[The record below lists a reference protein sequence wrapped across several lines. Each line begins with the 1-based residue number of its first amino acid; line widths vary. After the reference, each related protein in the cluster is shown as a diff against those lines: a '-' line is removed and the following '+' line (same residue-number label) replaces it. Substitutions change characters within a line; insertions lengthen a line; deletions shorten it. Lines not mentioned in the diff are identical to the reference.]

1 MCGETMIDHTLKRL
15 QDLELVLNE
24 TTIVVFTD
32 QKGIITYANDKFC
45 ALSGFTKEELIG
57 QPQSIVNSGYHDPSF
72 FKYMWETIG
81 TGEIWHGEI
90 KNKTKAGSYYWVDT
104 YIVPFLNEKG
114 KPYQYVSI
122 RNDITKLKEQEAM
135 IKNLAFKDYLTNL
148 PNRTWLNEW
157 LKKQKNETIEN
168 LTVLFLDVD
177 HFKSINDTFGH
188 NIGDMI
194 IKDVA
199 ERLRNSINPNDFIIR
214 QGGDEFIIFL
224 NDINSNKDKVLE
236 VIQKIK
242 KQFQL
247 PFYNKG
253 EQLFLSI
260 SIGINMNVTK
270 IKENNYL
277 EVIDIAIS
285 RADNAM
291 YYAKKQF
298 GNTHCFN
305 TEDQN
310 NEVDRYYQ
318 IIIHLKKAI
327 RNNEFY
333 LLYQPVM
340 DIVNEKIIAAE
351 ALLRWENSELG
362 PISPTTF
369 VPLLEEIGLIYDVG
383 NWVLECS
390 TKQMKHWLDLGMQL
404 ERISVNVSPL
414 QFNNGNLVDNV
425 KKALY
430 DAQLPARYLELEI
443 TESTIMDFEKAEKV
457 LIELGKLG
465 VSISIDDFGT
475 GYSSLSY
482 LTRLPINTLKIDK
495 SFIDHLDNNSEEIV
509 NTIITMGKHL
519 DFRVLAEGIET
530 EQQLDY
536 LIKQNCIEG
545 QGYYW
550 SKPIQPDQLVK
561 FYKQK
566 SNEHKSFIL

>member
-1 MCGETMIDHTLKRL
+1 MWDETMIDHTLKRL
-15 QDLELVLNE
+15 KDLELVLNE

-32 QKGIITYANDKFC
+32 QKGIIKYANDKFC
-45 ALSGFTKEELIG
+45 KLSEFTKEELIG
-57 QPQSIVNSGYHDPSF
+57 QPQSIVNSGYHNRAF
-72 FKYMWETIG
+72 FKNMWQTIG
-81 TGEIWHGEI
+81 TGNIWHGEI
-90 KNKTKAGSYYWVDT
+90 KNKTKSGGYYWVDT

-122 RNDITKLKEQEAM
+122 RNDITKLKEQEAT

-168 LTVLFLDVD
+168 LTILFLDVD

-188 NIGDMI
+188 NIGDSVL
-194 IKDVA
+194 KDVA
-199 ERLRNSINPNDFIIR
+199 VRLRNSINPNDFIIR

-224 NDINSNKDKVLE
+224 RDINNDKDKVLE
-236 VIQKIK
+236 VVKKIK

-253 EQLFLSI
+253 EQLFLSV
-260 SIGINMNVTK
+260 SIGINMNVCK

-277 EVIDIAIS
+277 EAIDIAIS

-298 GNTHCFN
+298 GTTHCFN

-327 RNNEFY
+327 MNNEFY

-340 DIVNEKIIAAE
+340 DIADEKIIAAE
-351 ALLRWENSELG
+351 ALLRWENPELG
-362 PISPTTF
+362 TISPDQF

-390 TKQMKHWLDLGMQL
+390 TKQMKHRLNLGVQL

-414 QFNNGNLVDNV
+414 QFNNGNFVENV
-425 KKALY
+425 KKALS

-443 TESTIMDFEKAEKV
+443 TESAIMDFEKAEKV
-457 LIELGKLG
+457 LIDLGKLG

-530 EQQLDY
+530 KQQLDY
-536 LIKQNCIEG
+536 LKKQNCIEG

-550 SKPIQPDQLVK
+550 SKPIQANQLVE
-561 FYKQK
+561 FYHQRASEFKP
-566 SNEHKSFIL
+566 LL